1 MTPTAL
7 LIMDVQQGIVERFA
21 SDVGYLDRL
30 ATAIAAA
37 RGARVAVTYV
47 TLAFRPG
54 YPEVSERNKTFSA
67 IAGTGRFAGGDP
79 GMRIPP
85 VIAPAPGEVTVTKRR
100 VSAFTGSDLEVLLR
114 ARAIHHLVLA
124 GIATSGVVLSTLRQA
139 ADLDYQLTVL
149 ADGCLDADPDVHQI
163 LLDKVFPRQAAVTTI
178 ADWAARLNAA
188 PPSADGH

>member
-1 MTPTAL
+1 MTPMAL

-21 SDVGYLDRL
+21 SDGGYLDRL

-37 RGARVAVTYV
+37 LGAGVTVTYV
-47 TLAFRPG
+47 TVAFRPG
-54 YPEVSERNKTFSA
+54 YPEISERNKTFSA
-67 IAGTGRFAGGDP
+67 IAGTGRFTDGDP
-79 GMRIPP
+79 GMRIPAAI
-85 VIAPAPGEVTVTKRR
+85 VPAPGEVTVTKRR
-100 VSAFTGSDLEVLLR
+100 VSAFTGSDLEVVLR
-114 ARAIHHLVLA
+114 ARGISHLVLA

-163 LLDKVFPRQAAVTTI
+163 LLGTVFPRQAEVTTI
-178 ADWAARLNAA
+178 AAWAARLHAA

>member
-1 MTPTAL
+1 MTPMAL

-37 RGARVAVTYV
+37 RGAGVAVTYV
-47 TLAFRPG
+47 TVAFRPG

-67 IAGTGRFAGGDP
+67 IAGTGRFTDGDP
-79 GMRIPP
+79 GMRIPA
-85 VIAPAPGEVTVTKRR
+85 VIAPAPGEVTLTKRR

-149 ADGCLDADPDVHQI
+149 ADGCLDADPGVHQI